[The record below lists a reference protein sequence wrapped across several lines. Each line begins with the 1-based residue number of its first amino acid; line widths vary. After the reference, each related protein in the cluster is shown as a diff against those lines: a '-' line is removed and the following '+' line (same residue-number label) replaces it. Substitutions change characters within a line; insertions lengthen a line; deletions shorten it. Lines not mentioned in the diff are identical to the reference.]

1 METRGGHHTHGDFLK
16 MWSHR
21 GWRELEGSFRAE
33 DVTFDI
39 LCESSVCHPPSRLGW
54 PPVGEGE
61 TGSSEHCQ
69 CIRASSREVML
80 NTMCPGSL

>member
-61 TGSSEHCQ
+61 QVAVST
-69 CIRASSREVML
+69 ASALERVV
-80 NTMCPGSL
+80 GR